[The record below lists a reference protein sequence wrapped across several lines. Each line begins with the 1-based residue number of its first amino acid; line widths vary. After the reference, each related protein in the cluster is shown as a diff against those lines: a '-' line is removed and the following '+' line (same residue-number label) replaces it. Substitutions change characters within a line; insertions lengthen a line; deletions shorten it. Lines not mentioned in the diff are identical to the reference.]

1 MAGLVERSLRL
12 VLDAAEGRDLHEMDD
27 WKKEVSLLKNSLP
40 QEDAVTAMRT
50 AETIKAVYEG
60 SIKPTIT
67 RIMRELS
74 VYDELFLQKQM
85 SFGPGS
91 TLSVTS
97 PEQLDNAF
105 QINTLR
111 SYCRYAG

>member
-50 AETIKAVYEG
+50 IAVLLASKKRKE
-60 SIKPTIT
+60 
-67 RIMRELS
+67 RLLML
-74 VYDELFLQKQM
+74 LF
-85 SFGPGS
+85 P
-91 TLSVTS
+91 
-97 PEQLDNAF
+97 
-105 QINTLR
+105 
-111 SYCRYAG
+111 